1 MAKQLCKKPV
11 IKGLIWGNIRLNNNI
26 ITKVSMEPHLE
37 VTMSILHR
45 SCKRTAFWRKCK
57 RFNLFNQLG
66 YPCWNKFFKLTRLP
80 RQNYNIG
87 IHVIAL
93 NASILYCFLIYE
105 LETIVPQFL
114 QCVLFFNRDAN
125 NFEIKPNL
133 GSCLSGIDFGMN
145 PNDCP
150 GSCNMTYT
158 ADTFDKFNECE
169 CICIDG
175 YTGVN
180 CTVIIF
186 AK

>member
-1 MAKQLCKKPV
+1 MRDDCA
-11 IKGLIWGNIRLNNNI
+11 
-26 ITKVSMEPHLE
+26 T
-37 VTMSILHR
+37 ILAV
-45 SCKRTAFWRKCK
+45 CT
-57 RFNLFNQLG
+57 
-66 YPCWNKFFKLTRLP
+66 
-80 RQNYNIG
+80 
-87 IHVIAL
+87 
-93 NASILYCFLIYE
+93 
-105 LETIVPQFL
+105 
-114 QCVLFFNRDAN
+114 FFNRDAN

-169 CICIDG
+169 CVCIDG

-186 AK
+186 AMKI

>member
-114 QCVLFFNRDAN
+114 QCVLFLIVMQTILRLNQ
-125 NFEIKPNL
+125 I
-133 GSCLSGIDFGMN
+133 
-145 PNDCP
+145 
-150 GSCNMTYT
+150 
-158 ADTFDKFNECE
+158 
-169 CICIDG
+169 
-175 YTGVN
+175 
-180 CTVIIF
+180 
-186 AK
+186 